1 MKRNSRGN
9 RRIMWTQPIRN
20 ALILCLAA
28 GWMSVVAPDD
38 AVAQRKSLWERRSPR
53 MVDRYSDVKANRP
66 GDLLVITI
74 NQRSDV
80 RNKDNRKM
88 GNTANST
95 SKLSGDY
102 GLSGALGGG
111 AGGLTADHETEAIR
125 NFKGNTEFKSER
137 EFLDT
142 FTVTVVDVLENG
154 NMLVSGTRDVWIGD
168 DKRRLVLTGIVRP
181 ADVTP
186 TNTVPS
192 SQVGDLMI
200 RYAKDQAEGA
210 EDRFLNQGWLG
221 RHLNRWLPF

>member
-1 MKRNSRGN
+1 M
-9 RRIMWTQPIRN
+9 THPIRN
-20 ALILCLAA
+20 ALIMLLAIGA
-28 GWMSVVAPDD
+28 TAMLAPDD

-80 RNKDNRKM
+80 RNKDDRKM
-88 GNTANST
+88 GNTASST
-95 SKLSGDY
+95 SNLSGDY
-102 GLSGALGGG
+102 GLSGGLGG
-111 AGGLTADHETEAIR
+111 AIGGLSADHEAEATR
-125 NFKGNTEFKSER
+125 NFNGNTEFKSER

-192 SQVGDLMI
+192 SQVGDLQI
-200 RYAKDQAEGA
+200 RYAKDQAEGS
-210 EDRFLNQGWLG
+210 EHRFLNQGWLG
-221 RHLNRWLPF
+221 RSLNRWLPF